1 MDEKTLTVRKLRRIL
16 NDLPPHL
23 PVVLEGTE
31 WDLEAGCAVVREDF
45 RFQTESGREY
55 GEPRSVLY
63 IELR

>member
-1 MDEKTLTVRKLRRIL
+1 VDEKTLTVRKLRRIL

-31 WDLEAGCAVVREDF
+31 WGLEA
-45 RFQTESGREY
+45 